1 MLHIAICDNS
11 GEDSQET
18 RRLVEQ
24 ALGGYTVRYNIQ
36 VFESGEELLV
46 SSVLFDLIFME
57 AALEG
62 EDGIEIGKKLYCRN
76 RATKIIFQSYSN
88 QCCEDAMNKTHAFA
102 FLEKP
107 VKKGILEEQIRDF
120 LTAWGNLQDTWI
132 SLVQPSPAA
141 MENERQ
147 MVRLPVR
154 DILYFECQKNGRTI
168 KAVTERGDFLY
179 QGVLSD
185 IEEKMEPFGFAVCS
199 RGILI
204 NMNRIAR
211 LEGCEITMSSGTRL
225 PLSQR
230 RSAAFKEKMQEYYY
244 NPIGKKRR
252 G

>member
-107 VKKGILEEQIRDF
+107 VKKETLEEQIRDF
-120 LTAWGNLQDTWI
+120 LTAWGVCRI
-132 SLVQPSPAA
+132 PGSLLCS
-141 MENERQ
+141 
-147 MVRLPVR
+147 PVR
-154 DILYFECQKNGRTI
+154 RLWKMRDRW
-168 KAVTERGDFLY
+168 
-179 QGVLSD
+179 SD
-185 IEEKMEPFGFAVCS
+185 CRWGIFFTLNVRRMAGPS
-199 RGILI
+199 R
-204 NMNRIAR
+204 R
-211 LEGCEITMSSGTRL
+211 
-225 PLSQR
+225 
-230 RSAAFKEKMQEYYY
+230 
-244 NPIGKKRR
+244 
-252 G
+252 

>member
-18 RRLVEQ
+18 RCLVEQ

-107 VKKGILEEQIRDF
+107 VKKETLEEQIRDF
-120 LTAWGNLQDTWI
+120 LTAWGSLQDTWI

-141 MENERQ
+141 VENERQ
-147 MVRLPVR
+147 MVRLPVG

-185 IEEKMEPFGFAVCS
+185 IEDKMEPFGFAVCS

-211 LEGCEITMSSGTRL
+211 LEGCEIIMTSGTRL